1 VVTLEQVDVI
11 KGAINRTVG
20 RFHLCDGA
28 TMPNNQWRA
37 YRAWVR
43 ARYNLLREH
52 YAAAINDCD
61 NIIGK
66 QWHFDNTTDH
76 LPPEHG
82 SG

>member
-1 VVTLEQVDVI
+1 MTLDQVERI
-11 KGAINRTVG
+11 EEAISRTVG
-20 RFHLCDGA
+20 RFRRYDGA
-28 TMPNNQWRA
+28 TMPNDQWRA
-37 YRAWVR
+37 YRAWIR

-61 NIIGK
+61 QIIGK
-66 QWHFDNTTDH
+66 QWHYDQFGPA